1 LSERS
6 CSDIVTVARHLPA
19 IVDLSKLVDEWK
31 LLQFEKD
38 EPGSADGPI
47 DVYWSQFFKKK
58 KPIGNDLKYP
68 NVTAVVQPALSLI
81 HGQGDVERGF
91 SESGRTLTP
100 DRASMKE
107 RTLDAY
113 MITKNALRKF
123 NNQPHLV
130 PITKELVVSVEGA
143 RAKYETYLDA
153 EKKKKEKEAKDK
165 EDEERRKAEEEE
177 RQAELRRERKRISDE
192 EEKLKEEKTKEA
204 KQRKTG
210 QKLLEEGSE
219 RLKVAIDQNDLE
231 EASVAQALIEAA
243 KKVQS
248 EAELKRKEVSSL
260 QKTIDEKKSRLITRC
275 ISREKKK

>member
-1 LSERS
+1 MLVFRRNARDHFVAAARHLLDKSALKSGSNVRYYRCLQPQERLSERS

-165 EDEERRKAEEEE
+165 EDEERQKKKSVRQSCEE
-177 RQAELRRERKRISDE
+177 RGREFR
-192 EEKLKEEKTKEA
+192 T
-204 KQRKTG
+204 
-210 QKLLEEGSE
+210 
-219 RLKVAIDQNDLE
+219 
-231 EASVAQALIEAA
+231 
-243 KKVQS
+243 
-248 EAELKRKEVSSL
+248 
-260 QKTIDEKKSRLITRC
+260 
-275 ISREKKK
+275 KKKN